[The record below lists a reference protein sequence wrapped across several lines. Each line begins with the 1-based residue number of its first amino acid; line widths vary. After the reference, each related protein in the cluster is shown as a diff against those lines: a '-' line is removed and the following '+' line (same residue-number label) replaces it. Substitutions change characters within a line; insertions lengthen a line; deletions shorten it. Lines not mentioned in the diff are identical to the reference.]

1 MSTAVNF
8 LTRFHAL
15 MARLYPYSF
24 RREFEGEMCMV
35 FTDALAEAS
44 HQGVGSVFNLWWR
57 ELRDWPRRLLTEYWL
72 SISGLYNRRIFMS
85 EINLRKSWKIENRK
99 DAIIAAL
106 PPLLFGVGIMT
117 SALIIWKPWHQI
129 PSWRLYLGVAVGMAL
144 PAIVVAIGGAIALLR
159 RIPDWGYTWAGSAA
173 MGSVLFVKTMA
184 EEQADVGKFIISET
198 VDLVIAI
205 ILLLGCLILLV
216 WVALRGWQQAGL
228 VSIGF
233 ASIMG
238 VTVVSLA
245 TAAPFNRYDL
255 ALLAGPFGALM
266 SWLTYQFALGSTK
279 ARGFVLFGIALLNL
293 GAVLMSDRATRNW
306 AITNQ
311 RPSFALPLLVLIN
324 GLLISGPVLRLIG
337 IPVRKAIRGG

>member
-1 MSTAVNF
+1 
-8 LTRFHAL
+8 
-15 MARLYPYSF
+15 
-24 RREFEGEMCMV
+24 
-35 FTDALAEAS
+35 
-44 HQGVGSVFNLWWR
+44 
-57 ELRDWPRRLLTEYWL
+57 
-72 SISGLYNRRIFMS
+72 
-85 EINLRKSWKIENRK
+85 
-99 DAIIAAL
+99 
-106 PPLLFGVGIMT
+106 
-117 SALIIWKPWHQI
+117 
-129 PSWRLYLGVAVGMAL
+129 
-144 PAIVVAIGGAIALLR
+144 
-159 RIPDWGYTWAGSAA
+159 

-216 WVALRGWQQAGL
+216 WAALRGWQQAGL

-255 ALLAGPFGALM
+255 ALLAGPFGVLM

-293 GAVLMSDRATRNW
+293 GAVLMTDRATRSW
-306 AITNQ
+306 AIANQ
-311 RPSFALPLLVLIN
+311 RPSFALPLLIFIT
-324 GLLISGPVLRLIG
+324 GILISGPILGFIG
-337 IPVRKAIRGG
+337 SPVRKAIRGG